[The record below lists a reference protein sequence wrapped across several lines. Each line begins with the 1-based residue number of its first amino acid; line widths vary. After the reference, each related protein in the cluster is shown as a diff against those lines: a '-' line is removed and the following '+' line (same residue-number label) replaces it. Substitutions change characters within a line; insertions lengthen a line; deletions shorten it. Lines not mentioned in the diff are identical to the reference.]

1 MVSLDLCSTTTIF
14 PSIRVA
20 PASSPWRLCRGHRII
35 VIPRRCSSGTS
46 FFLFRFELLL
56 ARLWHM
62 FTGNQATREYGK
74 TLEGSS
80 MEKWMN
86 LSMVCFKPCHPFLDI
101 GTSFSFFMHT
111 DAVML

>member
-1 MVSLDLCSTTTIF
+1 
-14 PSIRVA
+14 
-20 PASSPWRLCRGHRII
+20 
-35 VIPRRCSSGTS
+35 
-46 FFLFRFELLL
+46 
-56 ARLWHM
+56 M

-101 GTSFSFFMHT
+101 GTIFSFFMHT